1 MSAHIDY
8 NGNPIVETSRG
19 TLMIDCHVQKK
30 HPILCFILQIVAKR
44 LGKTARHSHL
54 QYF

>member
-1 MSAHIDY
+1 MSSHIDY

-19 TLMIDCHVQKK
+19 TYMIDYHVQKK
-30 HPILCFILQIVAKR
+30 HTILCFILRFVVRR

-54 QYF
+54 QYI